1 VTVTTQGL
9 VARLD
14 RLPPSRFH
22 VIVLVVAALSLLFDT
37 LDTVVTGFA
46 FAAFRGEWGLGGMA
60 LGITSAIGLAGY
72 LVGSVLV
79 GFLADKFGRKA
90 VMTWSL
96 ALYSLFSAARA
107 VSPGIEVF
115 TILNFFTWLFVGM
128 ESCVV
133 PPYLAELWPSRLRGR
148 FNGLMM
154 GFFAFGIALSP
165 VWALIFL
172 PNLGWRWTLAL
183 TAPFALLIGAM
194 RKMLPESPRW
204 LMSQGRAA
212 EADAVVTDIEARV
225 ARSHDGVL
233 PPVVPITIPVLTH
246 KVQRRDM
253 LARGILPLTL
263 MLWLVWFTEYG
274 VLYTFQSVLPT
285 LLAMDGFSIVRSTQF
300 SVVIF
305 SGFIPGYILAGF
317 FLDTI
322 GRKTWL
328 MLSFAGIGI
337 SGTLFGFSTTG
348 NEIMAC
354 AWFTA
359 FFLGNGSTAIYT
371 YTPELYPTEIRTT
384 AMGMASAWGRAGGIL
399 LLLTFGIFSVLQ
411 GRLALFV
418 VSDGLLLA
426 SIIVV
431 ALVGPR
437 TKGRTLEATSAT
449 PAEAAGLGVAAVA
462 E

>member
-1 VTVTTQGL
+1 VTTQGL

-22 VIVLVVAALSLLFDT
+22 VVILLVAALSLLFDT

-79 GFLADKFGRKA
+79 GFLADRFGRKA

-96 ALYSLFSAARA
+96 ALYSLFSASRA
-107 VSPGIEVF
+107 LSPGIDVF
-115 TILNFFTWLFVGM
+115 VVLNFFTWMFVGM
-128 ESCVV
+128 ESCVI

-154 GFFAFGIALSP
+154 GFFAVGIALSP

-172 PNLGWRWTLAL
+172 PHVGWRWTLAL
-183 TAPFALLIGAM
+183 TAPFALLIGLM
-194 RKMLPESPRW
+194 RTLLPESPRW

-212 EADAVVTDIEARV
+212 EADAVVTSIEARV
-225 ARSHDGVL
+225 ARSHGGVL
-233 PPVVPITIPVLTH
+233 PPVGPVAVPVATR

-253 LARGILPLTL
+253 LAAGVLPLTL

-305 SGFIPGYILAGF
+305 SGFIPGYIFAGF
-317 FLDTI
+317 FLDAV

-337 SGTLFGFSTTG
+337 SGTLFGFATTG

-359 FFLGNGSTAIYT
+359 FFLGNGSTSIYT
-371 YTPELYPTEIRTT
+371 YTPEIYPTEIRTT
-384 AMGMASAWGRAGGIL
+384 AMGMSSAWGRAGGIL
-399 LLLTFGIFSVLQ
+399 LLLTFGIFSILQ

-431 ALVGPR
+431 AAVGPR
-437 TKGRTLEATSAT
+437 TKGLTLEAASA
-449 PAEAAGLGVAAVA
+449 PAGEAAIAVAAP
-462 E
+462 

>member
-1 VTVTTQGL
+1 MTVTSQDL

-14 RLPPSRFH
+14 RLPASRFH
-22 VIVLVVAALSLLFDT
+22 LVVLLIAALSLLFDT

-46 FAAFRGEWGLGGMA
+46 FAAFRGEWNLGGMA

-79 GFLADKFGRKA
+79 GFLADRFGRKA

-107 VSPGIEVF
+107 LSPGIEVF
-115 TILNFFTWLFVGM
+115 VVLNFMTWLFVGM

-133 PPYLAELWPSRLRGR
+133 PPYLAELWPSRIRGR

-172 PNLGWRWTLAL
+172 PNFGWRWTLAL

-194 RKMLPESPRW
+194 RSVLPESPRW
-204 LMSQGRAA
+204 LMSRGRAVEA
-212 EADAVVTDIEARV
+212 EAVVASIEAKV
-225 ARSHDGVL
+225 ARTSGRSLPPVTPIAAPLPKRQAKRRDILAKGVL
-233 PPVVPITIPVLTH
+233 PH
-246 KVQRRDM
+246 
-253 LARGILPLTL
+253 TL
-263 MLWLVWFTEYG
+263 MLWLIWFTEYG

-305 SGFIPGYILAGF
+305 SGFIPGYILSGY
-317 FLDTI
+317 FLDLV

-337 SGTLFGFSTTG
+337 SGTLFGFAGTAG
-348 NEIMAC
+348 EIMAC

-359 FFLGNGSTAIYT
+359 FFLGNGSTSIYT

-399 LLLTFGIFSVLQ
+399 LLLTFGIFSILQ

-426 SIIVV
+426 SIVVV

-437 TKGRTLEATSAT
+437 TRGRTLEATSAM
-449 PAEAAGLGVAAVA
+449 PAAAAVPSVELVA